1 MYYIQ
6 VNVGRN
12 YTDKQGQL
20 SELSDK
26 QWQRME
32 YLTFKA
38 LRRFTGSTAYIECH
52 AGRGYW
58 NGISED
64 SKRISIVA
72 DDVEA
77 VELRAF
83 MSKVASLFQQESIAV
98 IISDAPLVHQDGF
111 IYSYEQLLEMVE

>member
-20 SELSDK
+20 ARHSDK

-32 YLTFKA
+32 YLVFRA

-52 AGRGYW
+52 EGSGYW
-58 NGISED
+58 NGISEE
-64 SKRISIVA
+64 SKHFSIVA
-72 DDVEA
+72 EDVEGT
-77 VELRAF
+77 ELRAF
-83 MSKVASLFQQESIAV
+83 MAKVASVYQQESIAV
-98 IISDAPLVHQDGF
+98 VISDAPLVHQDGF
-111 IYSYEQLLEMVE
+111 IYSYEQLVEVVE